1 MKQKRQIIS
10 ILILIIS
17 IICSLIF
24 IPWMSVR
31 ALFTPLPD
39 TVQKQVDATE
49 KLGLDGIIVYIDQ
62 GSEEPVFYTT
72 GFADRDAQIAIEPN
86 DLFKIASISKLYIAV
101 AAVKLID
108 DQLLSLDST
117 LAELLPELETRIEY
131 ADQITLRMMIQHRSG
146 IPDWVEDPE
155 FPWDRSVTDVDEVL
169 EFVLDDPANFKPDAR
184 YEYSNTNYLLIGK
197 IIDKTLGY
205 SYKEYIREVILE
217 PLGLKNTYGSLR
229 EAGAD
234 NVISGYTVE
243 YEGDV
248 KLLDFVAPGGSM
260 VATAE
265 DVGIFIRALNDGS
278 LLTDEEQA
286 LYSSVYVYG
295 HTGLLPGYS
304 SIAEY
309 HADIDTVVVQF
320 VNTSGGETWSVTQ
333 IMYNRILR
341 ILRNQNGQ

>member
-1 MKQKRQIIS
+1 MKQKKRIIS
-10 ILILIIS
+10 ILVITVS
-17 IICSLIF
+17 IVCSVIF
-24 IPWMSVR
+24 IPWTSLR
-31 ALFTPLPD
+31 AMFTPLPD
-39 TVQKQVDATE
+39 TVQEQVNSAT

-62 GSEEPVFYTT
+62 GSQEPVFYTA
-72 GFADRDAQIAIEPN
+72 GFSDRDAQTEIGPN

-108 DQLLSLDST
+108 DQKLSLDST
-117 LAELLPELETRIEY
+117 LAELLPELDGRIEY
-131 ADQITLRMMIQHRSG
+131 ADMITLRMMLQHRSG

-169 EFVLDDPANFKPDAR
+169 AFVLDDPADFKPDAR
-184 YEYSNTNYLLIGK
+184 YKYSNTNYLLIGK

-205 SYKEYIREVILE
+205 SYKEYIRQEILK
-217 PLGLKNTYGSLR
+217 PLGLTHTYGSLS

-243 YEGDV
+243 YDGDV

-265 DVGIFIRALNDGS
+265 DVGIFLRALNDGS
-278 LLTDEEQA
+278 LLTDTEQA
-286 LYSSVYVYG
+286 LYSTVYVYG

-320 VNTSGGETWSVTQ
+320 VNTSGGQTWSVTQ
-333 IMYNRILR
+333 IMYNRIVK
-341 ILRNQNGQ
+341 ILQKQNE

>member
-1 MKQKRQIIS
+1 MKQKKRIIS
-10 ILILIIS
+10 ILILTVS
-17 IICSLIF
+17 IVCSAIF
-24 IPWMSVR
+24 IPWMSIRV
-31 ALFTPLPD
+31 LFTPLQD
-39 TVQKQVDATE
+39 TVQEQVDAVQR
-49 KLGLDGIIVYIDQ
+49 LGLDGIIVYVDQ
-62 GSEEPVFYTT
+62 GSQEPVFYTA
-72 GFADRDAQIAIEPN
+72 GFSDRDAQIEIGPN

-117 LAELLPELETRIEY
+117 LAELLPELDGRIEY
-131 ADQITLRMMIQHRSG
+131 ADQITLRMMLQHRSG

-169 EFVLDDPANFKPDAR
+169 AFVLDDPADFKPDAR
-184 YEYSNTNYLLIGK
+184 YKYSNTNYLLIGK

-205 SYKEYIREVILE
+205 SYKEYIRQEILE
-217 PLGLKNTYGSLR
+217 PLGLTHTYGSLS

-243 YEGDV
+243 YDGDV

-286 LYSSVYVYG
+286 LYSTVYVYG

-320 VNTSGGETWSVTQ
+320 VNTSGGQTWSVTQ
-333 IMYNRILR
+333 IMYNRIVK
-341 ILRNQNGQ
+341 ILRDQNGQ